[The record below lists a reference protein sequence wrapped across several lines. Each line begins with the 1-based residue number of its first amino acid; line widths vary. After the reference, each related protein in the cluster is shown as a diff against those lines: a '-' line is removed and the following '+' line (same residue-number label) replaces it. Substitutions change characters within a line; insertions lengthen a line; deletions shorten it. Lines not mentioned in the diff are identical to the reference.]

1 MNKTYDI
8 GAPTNTL
15 TRNKNP
21 LVVSDGFKMI
31 FARAP
36 NVQYFLQTFSVPSV
50 TVNEA
55 VIPHGKYNAYLP
67 GDRIEYEPLTITML
81 VSEDMDNF
89 KEIYD
94 WLNRN
99 INLNSQ
105 QDKFD
110 DMTIYILTSKNNP
123 NKKMFF
129 KNVFP
134 TSIGNIS
141 FNVAEAD
148 IVYAT
153 VDVTFRYDYFTF
165 E

>member
-1 MNKTYDI
+1 MNKSYNI

-15 TRNKNP
+15 TGNKNP

-36 NVQYFLQTFSVPSV
+36 NVQYFLQTFSVPAV
-50 TVNEA
+50 TVNE
-55 VIPHGKYNAYLP
+55 VTVPYGKYNAYLP

-99 INLNSQ
+99 INLNNQ

>member
-1 MNKTYDI
+1 MNKSYNI

-15 TRNKNP
+15 TSNKNP

-55 VIPHGKYNAYLP
+55 VIPYGKYNAYLP

-94 WLNRN
+94 WLNRLITMN
-99 INLNSQ
+99 TQ

-123 NKKMFF
+123 NKQMFF

-148 IVYAT
+148 VVYAT